1 MAAACATVAQCEQY
15 VVLPGTDCPLH
26 CTGNLCHS
34 HSLTHSLTPHSLQVY
49 HFGNTALFDW
59 GPRSLEKLARK
70 YRFALGYL
78 IGRWGLPL
86 ARPVPLY
93 MVSGVPIPV
102 KKVAKGTPE
111 FDQEV
116 DRVHAQVV
124 AALQDLYD
132 RHKAS
137 YGWADRPLVI
147 E

>member
-1 MAAACATVAQCEQY
+1 M
-15 VVLPGTDCPLH
+15 
-26 CTGNLCHS
+26 
-34 HSLTHSLTPHSLQVY
+34 Y